1 MTQPIGAEG
10 RLVGGVATTAAVA
23 TPAAGDADNGDAAND
38 DAAAALAATDLAPGP
53 ARSRLDQ
60 VVNAHGAREF
70 TGVPGAESADGPTA
84 GAGGATESRAG
95 VRVAADRE
103 ARRCAEG
110 LVADVDC
117 CAAGDP

>member
-1 MTQPIGAEG
+1 M
-10 RLVGGVATTAAVA
+10 A
-23 TPAAGDADNGDAAND
+23 TPAAGDAADDDAADD
-38 DAAAALAATDLAPGP
+38 DAAAALAATALLPDP

-60 VVNAHGAREF
+60 GVNAHGAREF
-70 TGVPGAESADGPTA
+70 TGVPRAVAADGMAAT
-84 GAGGATESRAG
+84 GAVGATESRVG
-95 VRVAADRE
+95 VRIAADRE